1 MLGSILNGRY
11 EIIEKVGIGGMAIVY
26 KAKDIY
32 LKRIVAVKVLKEQ
45 YLEDKEFIKKFV
57 IEAQS
62 VANLNNQNIV
72 KIYDVGQ
79 HIEDGKIY
87 NYIVI
92 ENIKGKTLN

>member
-62 VANLNNQNIV
+62 VANLNNQNLLL
-72 KIYDVGQ
+72 KIFFQSFYSFLFLASSSS
-79 HIEDGKIY
+79 
-87 NYIVI
+87 
-92 ENIKGKTLN
+92 IKL

>member
-1 MLGSILNGRY
+1 MLGSVLNGRY

-57 IEAQS
+57 IVVSSTENWGSRTRFLSFLRKRQ
-62 VANLNNQNIV
+62 
-72 KIYDVGQ
+72 Q
-79 HIEDGKIY
+79 HFCLQ
-87 NYIVI
+87 
-92 ENIKGKTLN
+92 TAC

>member
-57 IEAQS
+57 I
-62 VANLNNQNIV
+62 
-72 KIYDVGQ
+72 
-79 HIEDGKIY
+79 
-87 NYIVI
+87 
-92 ENIKGKTLN
+92 